1 MGRLFAK
8 ETERR
13 HQEMEMGREMKRRK
27 NIEAIGEVAGK
38 DEGRDTKARRKE
50 GKEGAKDE
58 WKE

>member
-1 MGRLFAK
+1 
-8 ETERR
+8 
-13 HQEMEMGREMKRRK
+13 MEMGREMKRRK